1 MKTLVHKGFTIIEV
15 MLFLAISGVLAA
27 TLLGGWTVMINTQR
41 YKDSVDTVY
50 GYFQDQ
56 YNLVYNVE
64 NERTSSLS
72 CDNDSQV
79 SESVGG
85 STEHRGQSN
94 CVLMGR
100 FIRVAD
106 GSTITSYAVVGNEPI
121 VAPIGSDSQIIKEYK
136 PKVVTQS
143 IGLSEAK
150 QSVPW
155 GAVMRGKAG
164 NSDPLNLDIL
174 LLRSP
179 SSGLVHRYI
188 VNSSTDTPSIDMAN
202 INDTSEKD
210 DITFCFDPGAIV
222 QGAGQAVVIRAYAS
236 SRNSIETLGS
246 DNGC

>member
-1 MKTLVHKGFTIIEV
+1 MKTLDHRGFTIVEV
-15 MLFLAISGVLAA
+15 MLFLAISGVLIA

-72 CDNDSQV
+72 CDSNSQV
-79 SESVGG
+79 SESGG
-85 STEHRGQSN
+85 GASDHRGQSD
-94 CVLMGR
+94 CLLMGR
-100 FIRVAD
+100 FIKITN
-106 GSTITSYAVVGNEPI
+106 GETINSYAVVGREPATRPAGPE
-121 VAPIGSDSQIIKEYK
+121 VEVMKAYN

-150 QSVPW
+150 QIVPW

-164 NSDPLNLDIL
+164 NNDPLNLDIL

-179 SSGLVHRYI
+179 SSGVVHRYI
-188 VNSSTDTPSIDMAN
+188 ANSEPGTPSINVDK
-202 INDTSEKD
+202 INDEFEKSD
-210 DITFCFDPGAIV
+210 VTFCFDPGAAV

-246 DNGC
+246 DNKC